1 MHTTA
6 IHKKVSTDKESYV
19 GKKNIIRNNDAVNNK
34 GRIKAFLKY
43 SSKGIFING
52 NTIQNLIHW
61 TNVSII
67 PYIIITESGD
77 IPNILRPT

>member
-52 NTIQNLIHW
+52 NTI
-61 TNVSII
+61 
-67 PYIIITESGD
+67 
-77 IPNILRPT
+77 

>member
-34 GRIKAFLKY
+34 GRIKTFLKY
-43 SSKGIFING
+43 SSKGIFIIG
-52 NTIQNLIHW
+52 QMSLLFHILSLQNLEIYQ
-61 TNVSII
+61 TS
-67 PYIIITESGD
+67 
-77 IPNILRPT
+77 